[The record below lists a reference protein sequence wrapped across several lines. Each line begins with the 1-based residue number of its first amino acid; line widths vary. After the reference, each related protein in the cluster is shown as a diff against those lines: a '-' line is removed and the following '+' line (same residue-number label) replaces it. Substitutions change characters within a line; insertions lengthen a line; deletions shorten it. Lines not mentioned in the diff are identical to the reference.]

1 VVLSRRVRVEPGE
14 ARHRHPGGAA
24 GSGAKPLHSSR
35 LSPYAGRVS
44 WDVAV
49 ECVEETLRS
58 RAAPSLALLGR
69 LGQVGPLPGL
79 VAALRS
85 GDPLPRARA
94 YARERES
101 LGLGPGEVVGELLA
115 LGRVLESHGET
126 VTRLALDRAVAA
138 YVERVTSELADAARR
153 DPLTGLLNQR
163 AFRHDLAGEAA
174 RARRYGGALALVVF
188 DLDRFKETNDRRG
201 HQEGDRLLRAFAA
214 ALGDT
219 LRETDRAGRI
229 GGDEFAAFL
238 LGASADAVA
247 AFLRRLEERLPPE
260 LSVSAGAARLPA
272 ERAEAESLFTLAD
285 SRLYDRKRARAA

>member
-1 VVLSRRVRVEPGE
+1 
-14 ARHRHPGGAA
+14 
-24 GSGAKPLHSSR
+24 
-35 LSPYAGRVS
+35 VS

-138 YVERVTSELADAARR
+138 YVERVTAELADEARR
-153 DPLTGLLNQR
+153 DALTGLLNHR
-163 AFRHDLAGEAA
+163 AFREDLAGEAA

-188 DLDRFKETNDRRG
+188 DLDRFKETNDRKG
-201 HQEGDRLLRAFAA
+201 HQEGDRLLRVFAA
-214 ALGDT
+214 ALAGT
-219 LRETDRAGRI
+219 VRETDRAGRI
-229 GGDEFAAFL
+229 GGDEFAASL
-238 LGASADAVA
+238 LGAGADTVA

-272 ERAEAESLFTLAD
+272 ECADAETLFALAD